1 MWSINKKGITSI
13 EILICFTITA
23 VLVISMFKVIDSY
36 KDRQDLESY
45 KNTITTYKNSLTK
58 RIEDAIIENRGVI
71 KAEVVA
77 NSEAVPNQIPENQY
91 QIRLTFRNNKV
102 IIMTVMKDAYCTDGQ
117 PCDPTKRKPDELDYE
132 RSSFYVIFDGEKIT
146 LPKAYFLQ
154 FNEVYLKNEDDFITL
169 HIGIHHPDLGN
180 KYDVLNVFTPLVSAY
195 PNALGL

>member
-1 MWSINKKGITSI
+1 MRLNKKGITSI

-23 VLVISMFKVIDSY
+23 VLVISMFKVVDSY
-36 KDRQDLESY
+36 KDKQELESY

-58 RIEDAIIENRGVI
+58 VVEDAIIANRGVI
-71 KAEVVA
+71 KAEVIA

-91 QIRLTFRNNKV
+91 QIKLTFRNGTTTN
-102 IIMTVMKDAYCTDGQ
+102 MTVVKDAYCTDNQ
-117 PCDPTKRKPDELDYE
+117 PCDPTKKKPDELNYE
-132 RSSFYVIFDGEKIT
+132 RSEFYVLFGDEKIT
-146 LPKAYFLQ
+146 LPKVYFLQ
-154 FNEVYLKNEDDFITL
+154 FNEVYLRNEDDFITM